1 MGEILG
7 SSIAGYSV
15 MTVDGEE
22 IGTLVN
28 VTMDSTTGDLRQ
40 FVIDPADRTPGFGT
54 NDDGHVVIPART
66 FRSRGDYV
74 LVDPNGTD
82 DATARG
88 RD

>member
-40 FVIDPADRTPGFGT
+40 FVIDPADRTPDFER
-54 NDDGHVVIPART
+54 NNEGHVEIPART

-74 LVDPNGTD
+74 LVDPTPTD
-82 DATARG
+82 DPIARG